1 MLGIEH
7 RHDHHRAVPGALAD
21 QAFIRA
27 LHAVGKAQLHL
38 FHAEQSTGG
47 DNFAGEYGGFLAH
60 AKLLGVNA
68 LL

>member
-7 RHDHHRAVPGALAD
+7 RHDHDRAVPGTFANQAL
-21 QAFIRA
+21 IRT
-27 LHAVGKAQLHL
+27 LHAIGKAQLQL
-38 FHAEQSTGG
+38 LHAEQSTGG